1 MTKRV
6 LLAVVLISAFAHLSW
21 AQANGKFQIRFMDV
35 GQGDG
40 ALLLSPGGEMVLFDD
55 GTSKDCTKPV
65 FCLHSLGI
73 TKIDYHNSVR
83 GEMRKA
89 AESRV
94 EPGQEVENA

>member
-6 LLAVVLISAFAHLSW
+6 LLAVVLISASAHLRW
-21 AQANGKFQIRFMDV
+21 AQANGKFQIHFMDV

-40 ALLLSPGGEMVLFDD
+40 ALLISPGGEMVLFDD